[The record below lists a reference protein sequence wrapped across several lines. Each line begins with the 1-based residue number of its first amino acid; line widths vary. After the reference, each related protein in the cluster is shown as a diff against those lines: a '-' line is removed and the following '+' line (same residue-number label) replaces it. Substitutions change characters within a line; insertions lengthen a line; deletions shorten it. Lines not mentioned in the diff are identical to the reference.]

1 MKQTSHDREA
11 RDAAFDEQVRSMLSE
26 AAVPAPAASET
37 LFAPVATK
45 AGLWGKLGL
54 AAIGGLFLWGAFEL
68 AGNNPSAPSVLTP
81 IPASI
86 SASPS
91 AVTGPSGPAMEEG
104 MESSERPDKDG
115 MPDQNA
121 AFEAGGEGGNIAPS
135 TAKPNLAAEPTAV
148 LGSEAISASGSESTT
163 VAAEATEKAA
173 LSTSDPVSGAEEGP
187 RADAVSPSPDPA
199 AIKAEPAS
207 LPEEPKAP
215 SATQDEQQDANQP
228 TLTLP
233 LTLPS
238 GGGH

>member
-91 AVTGPSGPAMEEG
+91 AVTGPSGPAME
-104 MESSERPDKDG
+104 SSERPDKDG

-121 AFEAGGEGGNIAPS
+121 AFEAGGEGGDIAPS

>member
-1 MKQTSHDREA
+1 MEKKSFGASKEFVLDQDLEWEKVGEGVKRKIMTYD
-11 RDAAFDEQVRSMLSE
+11 DKIML
-26 AAVPAPAASET
+26 VK
-37 LFAPVATK
+37 VH
-45 AGLWGKLGL
+45 
-54 AAIGGLFLWGAFEL
+54 
-68 AGNNPSAPSVLTP
+68 
-81 IPASI
+81 
-86 SASPS
+86 
-91 AVTGPSGPAMEEG
+91 
-104 MESSERPDKDG
+104 
-115 MPDQNA
+115 
-121 AFEAGGEGGNIAPS
+121 FEAGGEGGDIAPS

-163 VAAEATEKAA
+163 VAAEAKEKAA
-173 LSTSDPVSGAEEGP
+173 MSTSDPVSGAEEGP